1 MNKIYILALML
12 LMGQSSWAQIREFQ
26 TTRLN
31 STGGAGVASMLS
43 TEAGI
48 LNPAASAFLTV
59 PVYLI
64 RDTPRHYAM
73 KTKPERL
80 QMTTF
85 LTQTAH
91 KVFSWPTMTLH

>member
-48 LNPAASAFLTV
+48 LNPAASAFFDGSSLS
-59 PVYLI
+59 YQ
-64 RDTPRHYAM
+64 RHYAM

-91 KVFSWPTMTLH
+91 KVFLWPTMTLH